1 MEQPLDDGG
10 RRHVRLEEER
20 GAAKVSNVA
29 DARRGRITNVI
40 LFTDPESKA
49 EALRV
54 RLTARAAGARTPGN
68 APCATAST
76 RTALRERGG
85 APLPRLPEV
94 GVEDA
99 ADGHKG
105 VARAAAGAD
114 AWKRGVRDR
123 VDDDL
128 NLVSQ

>member
-20 GAAKVSNVA
+20 GAAKVSNVV

-54 RLTARAAGARTPGN
+54 RLTARAVGARRLETRRARPRRRARLCAN
-68 APCATAST
+68 A
-76 RTALRERGG
+76 G
-85 APLPRLPEV
+85 
-94 GVEDA
+94 
-99 ADGHKG
+99 
-105 VARAAAGAD
+105 
-114 AWKRGVRDR
+114 GVRR
-123 VDDDL
+123 CRGFL
-128 NLVSQ
+128 R